1 MKKFLNEPLL
11 HFALIGVA
19 LFLLYGLFSPE
30 EESADQIIIDDSD
43 VNEIVSKFQ
52 LQWNRPPNAEELGGL
67 MREMIQ
73 QEVFYQ
79 EALKLNL
86 DHNDEIIKRR
96 LSQKM
101 QFLSNDLADLVEP
114 TEDELLS
121 HLQQNSE
128 KFQTPSYFSFYQIYF
143 SPDSN
148 EDPASRAQYVLDNY
162 SGTDPEQMR
171 TQGDPISLKF
181 HYENITDFNLRRQ
194 LGTEFLMEIG
204 QLETGKWV
212 GPVNSGYG
220 YHLIYLEEIVP
231 PETPPLGDVRDAV
244 LTDLNYIRQ
253 GELKESIF
261 QQLLNEY
268 QLVFDFQAEELDG
281 FEEVVRN
288 KLDR

>member
-1 MKKFLNEPLL
+1 MKKILNEPLL

-52 LQWNRPPNAEELGGL
+52 LQWNRPPNAEELSGL
-67 MREMIQ
+67 MGEMIQ

-79 EALKLNL
+79 EAMKLNL

-101 QFLSNDLADLVEP
+101 QFLSNDLAELVEP
-114 TEDELLS
+114 TEEELRAYLNE
-121 HLQQNSE
+121 NSE
-128 KFQTPSYFSFYQIYF
+128 KFQTPAYFSFYQVYF
-143 SPDSN
+143 SPDAG
-148 EDPASRAQYVLDNY
+148 EDPAARAAAVLDD
-162 SGTDPEQMR
+162 SEGKTIEQLR
-171 TQGDPISLKF
+171 SQGDPISLKF
-181 HYENITDFNLRRQ
+181 RYEDITDFNLRRQ
-194 LGTEFLMEIG
+194 LGTEFLMSIS

-220 YHLIYLEEIVP
+220 YHLIYIEKITP
-231 PETPPLGDVRDAV
+231 PETPPLEEVRDAV
-244 LTDLNYIRQ
+244 LTDLNYVRQ

-261 QQLLNEY
+261 QQLLTEY
-268 QLVFDFQAEELDG
+268 QLVFDFQAEELEG

-288 KLDR
+288 KLDQ